1 MHFYEKYI
9 KDLTLIAW
17 KESESEVAQSCPTFC
32 NPMDCSPPGFPVH
45 EIFKARVLEWVVI
58 SFSRGSS
65 QPRDWTWVSCMVG
78 RCFFHLSHQES
89 KIIYPNYILI
99 VRWYTSMTSE
109 IQILLYILFINF
121 GIIIIYI
128 YGITIYHCL
137 EFHL

>member
-65 QPRDWTWVSCMVG
+65 QPRDWIWVSRMVG
-78 RCFFHLSHQES
+78 RCFFRLSHQES